1 MRRAPSGERSV
12 FIVPVIFMSLSVK
25 ILGPFFGFFRHG
37 QETVCSRWG
46 GGGWGGVWAHLECDA
61 VESNVTENSE
71 SASHDHAL
79 QVSAFP
85 MTESRGWRR
94 SASVQE
100 ALASVL
106 ILIGTDGQ
114 I

>member
-1 MRRAPSGERSV
+1 MV
-12 FIVPVIFMSLSVK
+12 
-25 ILGPFFGFFRHG
+25 
-37 QETVCSRWG
+37 
-46 GGGWGGVWAHLECDA
+46 VWAHLECDA
-61 VESNVTENSE
+61 VESDVTENSE
-71 SASHDHAL
+71 SASHDNAL

-100 ALASVL
+100 VLASVL
-106 ILIGTDGQ
+106 IFIGTDGQ

>member
-1 MRRAPSGERSV
+1 M

-25 ILGPFFGFFRHG
+25 ILGPFFGCSARSRDSLF
-37 QETVCSRWG
+37 TVEG
-46 GGGWGGVWAHLECDA
+46 GGLLWAHLECDA
-61 VESNVTENSE
+61 VESDVTENSE
-71 SASHDHAL
+71 SASHDNAL

-94 SASVQE
+94 SASIRQ

-106 ILIGTDGQ
+106 IFIGTDGQ